1 MGAEIDRLE
10 IQIQAQATKASNAL
24 DNIVNKLER
33 VSNSLGGVNGK
44 GLTEFA
50 QGIEKI
56 ANASAQL
63 GNVKTADF
71 TRLAT
76 NLKGLSSLNGKEIY
90 GAAQAMRT
98 MANSLNG
105 FGKASRNSVAVTELA
120 SSIAKLGN
128 KSVAS
133 AISNMPKLATSL
145 KTMMVTLSKAPV
157 VSKNVI
163 QMTNALANLAAQGT
177 RVGSASNSL
186 TGGLTRTGNAMA
198 RAKRHTL
205 SLAAAFGKFYASWF
219 LIIRGIRKLWG
230 SIESSMDYIE
240 TLNYFDAAFGQ
251 VAENADLQSWK
262 ELGYSS
268 AEAYYNSFSDRAKE
282 VTSKMSGFAINGN
295 GTLTA
300 TGLPSLGIDPEKLMN
315 YQAVFGQMSS
325 SIGVASET
333 SLKLSQ
339 ALSEI
344 GADLASV
351 KNLDFDKVWNDMASG
366 LAGMSRTLDKY
377 GVNIRN
383 VNLQQ
388 KLNELGIKA
397 NITALNQN
405 DKALLRATI
414 LLDSTRYAWGD
425 LADTIN
431 QPANQLRLLT
441 ANFQNLARAIGNLF
455 LPVLQAVLPY
465 INGLVIALQ
474 RLVGW
479 IGGLLGID
487 SAIGKITSSI
497 GSGADNIGDLLDG
510 ANGASDALGDAADN
524 AKKLKNI
531 TMGIDELN
539 IVSQQ
544 DSSGAGAGGGIG
556 GGLLDD
562 VFLDAFDDYQKA
574 WDEAFGGVENKAQE
588 IADRIIDAFK
598 RGDWYG
604 IGEYISTS
612 LRDVL
617 NSIKWESVYEGARK
631 FGTGLAQFFN
641 GLIRPDTFYAVGK
654 TIAGAL
660 NTAIYAALAFGE
672 EFDFEN
678 LGESIAAGI
687 NGFFDTF
694 DFKSLARTLNVWT
707 KGLFSAVRTA
717 LKKIEW
723 SSVWNGI
730 KDFITELDVDTVAII
745 VGGFALIHAG
755 KYLAGTVLKEIISKK
770 FANLFTGAFGTSTLA
785 GAQGVAAGF
794 AIGATIYVAFKFAED
809 AKKWWKNIKEFGWD
823 DGRKITA
830 NENAANPYVDDSE
843 YNKSIDSMNEK
854 WNKFWKNIRETANKN
869 AANPYIQDSEYNRR
883 LSEMK
888 TNWDNFRKKL
898 AEENP
903 ANPYIETSEY
913 NRKIDEMIGKWVGFG
928 ESIKAALASAGVF
941 FSEWWTESVAPW
953 FTTEKWYEL
962 GQGILDGL
970 GLKWEEFK
978 AWWQESALGI
988 WWQESVAPWFS
999 LESWYALAD
1008 GMLQGISTKWADLVK
1023 LWTTNITK
1031 WWNTNVAP
1039 WFTVARWQ
1047 LLGENLKNGVF
1058 GGFKGIAQKTVDVLN
1073 SIISAFEGM
1082 VNKIVEKVNDLI
1094 DKINDSL
1101 GPFMP
1106 HIPNI
1111 KFKADFGRIPV
1122 PQFAD
1127 GGFPASGEMFIA
1139 RENGLTEMVGSIG
1152 HHAAV
1157 ANNDQIVESVSV
1169 GVSKGVEVAVAN
1181 ALAPYLQQIAQNTRE
1196 AADKDMTVNLDDRDI
1211 FKASERGRKSIGL
1224 RIRTI

>member
-33 VSNSLGGVNGK
+33 VSNSLSGVNGK

-105 FGKASRNSVAVTELA
+105 FGKVSRNSVAVAELA

-510 ANGASDALGDAADN
+510 ANGTSDALGDAADN

-612 LRDVL
+612 LRDAL

-694 DFKSLARTLNVWT
+694 DFKSLAKTLNVWT

-755 KYLAGTVLKEIISKK
+755 KYLTGKVLKGIISEK
-770 FANLFTGAFGTSTLA
+770 FSDLFKSMFGTSALA

-830 NENAANPYVDDSE
+830 KENAANPYMNGTVDTAALDKLG
-843 YNKSIDSMNEK
+843 NKLDEITKKFKEWQLNNRLIREQEREESYKLYKDLENGTESFLNEIKSKWTEK
-854 WNKFWKNIRETANKN
+854 WDGVQLWF
-869 AANPYIQDSEYNRR
+869 D
-883 LSEMK
+883 
-888 TNWDNFRKKL
+888 TNV
-898 AEENP
+898 
-903 ANPYIETSEY
+903 T
-913 NRKIDEMIGKWVGFG
+913 
-928 ESIKAALASAGVF
+928 
-941 FSEWWTESVAPW
+941 PW

-970 GLKWEEFK
+970 GLKWEEFR

-1008 GMLQGISTKWADLVK
+1008 GMLQGISTKWNDLVK

-1152 HHAAV
+1152 HRSAV

-1224 RIRTI
+1224 RIRTT